1 MPGGWSLVPEGRY
14 IPRPMPQ
21 SKPNLAA
28 WSLLTPMLLW
38 LLIFVIAPTAIL
50 FVYSFGQT
58 DDVGQ
63 VIRPDNVNQSFDNYR
78 RIVARE
84 PQDEAPWPHFLSE
97 RRYVWILLRSI
108 WYAGLATLACVV
120 IGYPIAFVI
129 GRIDDPW
136 RNRLLVAV
144 MVPFWTSFLIRT
156 YAWVTIL
163 SGDGLLSSLLKHL
176 HLINGSLDILY
187 TPTAV
192 MIGLVYTYLPFMI
205 LPIYGSV
212 QKLDVTLLEA
222 AGDLGAGPWRTFTRV
237 IWPLTLPGVGAGVV
251 LTFVPAIAMFAVNDL
266 LGGGRVEMI
275 GNTIETQ
282 FNTSRDWP
290 FGSALGIVV
299 TALFAIAFAL
309 GGRRTDDITS

>member
-1 MPGGWSLVPEGRY
+1 MASAAR
-14 IPRPMPQ
+14 RPSPFAWLL
-21 SKPNLAA
+21 LA
-28 WSLLTPMLLW
+28 PMVLW
-38 LLIFVIAPTAIL
+38 LIAFVVVPTGIL

-63 VIRPDNVNQSFDNYR
+63 VTKPDDAHQAFDNYR
-78 RIVARE
+78 RVIE
-84 PQDEAPWPHFLSE
+84 P
-97 RRYVWILLRSI
+97 RYLRII
-108 WYAGLATLACVV
+108 WRSVVYAGIATAVCVA
-120 IGYPIAFVI
+120 IGYPIAFTI
-129 GRIDDPW
+129 GRCEEPW
-136 RNRLLVAV
+136 RGRLLLAV

-163 SGDGLLSSLLKHL
+163 SEDGLLATMLRKL
-176 HLINGSLDILY
+176 HLLSGDLGVLY
-187 TPTAV
+187 TPGAV
-192 MIGLVYTYLPFMI
+192 MLGLVYTYLPFMI

-212 QKLDVTLLEA
+212 QKLDRSLIEA
-222 AGDLGAGPWRTFTRV
+222 SLDLGAGPMATFRR
-237 IWPLTLPGVGAGVV
+237 IILPLTMPGIGAGIV

-299 TALFAIAFAL
+299 TILFAGAFAVV
-309 GGRRTDDITS
+309 GRKEELN